1 MRAIIRRAD
10 SVCLLQFA
18 GDSAT
23 VLQIKQAVAEDSGV
37 PVELQRLV
45 DGAHELADGA
55 LVSAAANTTRPRELE
70 CVVRTSGGKGGFGAM
85 LRSAR
90 GGLDAKK
97 TTNFDAMR
105 DLSGRRSVPFPNRRC
120 SSPGRC
126 LTRSGALSARMRHVN
141 NEKKLKEWI
150 DTAPEREAAA
160 KRCTFR
166 DKSCCIPCHLPCRRL
181 NRTPVAAC
189 CWAQGKR
196 VGAAALV
203 TFRPTALTTPLPNPQ
218 AHTPVA
224 CLRNREALERKRLE
238 AARTRTEAEVTKYA
252 RCASNTPHVCAHRGC
267 AFVRGA
273 VAC

>member
-105 DLSGRRSVPFPNRRC
+105 DLSGRRSAAFSKPALQLTWQVSHTIWCSVCQNAPRQQREEAQGVDRHSARARSRRQTVHIPRQILLHSLPSPVPPSQPLHCCCVLLGSGKKSGCSC
-120 SSPGRC
+120 SSHFPSYC
-126 LTRSGALSARMRHVN
+126 LNHPSAQPPSSHSCGLPAQQGSAR
-141 NEKKLKEWI
+141 EE
-150 DTAPEREAAA
+150 APRGRA
-160 KRCTFR
+160 
-166 DKSCCIPCHLPCRRL
+166 H
-181 NRTPVAAC
+181 
-189 CWAQGKR
+189 
-196 VGAAALV
+196 
-203 TFRPTALTTPLPNPQ
+203 PN
-218 AHTPVA
+218 
-224 CLRNREALERKRLE
+224 
-238 AARTRTEAEVTKYA
+238 
-252 RCASNTPHVCAHRGC
+252 
-267 AFVRGA
+267 
-273 VAC
+273 